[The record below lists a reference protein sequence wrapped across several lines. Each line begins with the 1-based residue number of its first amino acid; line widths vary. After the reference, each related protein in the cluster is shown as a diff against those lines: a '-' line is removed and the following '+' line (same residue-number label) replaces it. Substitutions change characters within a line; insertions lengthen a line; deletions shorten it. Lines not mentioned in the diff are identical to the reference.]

1 MASVWNEV
9 DQMKKRIVSLLLT
22 LVMALALFPA
32 AVAAEPALS
41 GSLGD
46 EGQLTWQVEEGVL
59 SIQSD
64 QPWTGRVM
72 AACYRGGRF
81 TKAVVLT
88 PDRPAAQVGS
98 QVGLVKLFW
107 LGAETLAPQCESVR
121 TVLAPDKVFV
131 DGVDHWG
138 DLTYRKSDHFV
149 AESLAPVCVY
159 SLNGVD
165 TEMEYYLQPTAFV
178 DAIAKRGAVSQFFVD
193 EQGRIYRMACF
204 DYTVAKLTGDPATRT
219 AEGVLQV
226 RLPGI
231 VNSWT
236 AAELVTGYEGLAAGD
251 VVLYYTTALSGGG
264 VRYTLE
270 RPSKKITGQVSAFN
284 TRGILHI
291 NGEEYQATELT
302 VEGCALPISK
312 EAFANWA
319 FEGGSL
325 STTYDFYLDPSG
337 SICWIDQ
344 WEDAPYAL
352 CIVLSAQLSGDRLQA
367 EILTT
372 GGTVKTIPVTRLAGR
387 TVLAGHADGAF
398 VGGGGV
404 ASTLA
409 NSSPI
414 STTIAQSIL
423 NEDAGGAFY
432 LYSRLA
438 AGGYGL
444 VRADENTP
452 AETGFTWG
460 ESYVIP
466 PHSPIQADADFT
478 WDTIPCRADGQTRF
492 LVAVGDEGHKEYRSF
507 VGLQF
512 LPNTQ
517 ASGCALT
524 GADGVAKYVYLD
536 TPYFTIEAPEGCVMV
551 CGNDVCIDPDLSHE
565 DVYQVRIADVNGD
578 LARLPVPFDIANA
591 VASDSMMVDQFADN
605 TYVGKLCRITVL
617 DQNGV
622 ALGLEPVDTVDMRS
636 IGWTRIFLA
645 DDTSYDYDSKTQF
658 IYMDLGWV
666 EEDGVRAVTLTN
678 CGTFDPEGFYNAVDV
693 SDDPN
698 AGAIYRSVKAAVILT
713 HQGSNTADYVYVVRE
728 LW

>member
-81 TKAVVLT
+81 LKAVVLT
-88 PDRPAAQVGS
+88 PDRPTAQVGS
-98 QVGLVKLFW
+98 QVSLVKLFW
-107 LGAETLAPQCESVR
+107 LGAETLAPQCEPAR
-121 TVLAPDKVFV
+121 TVLAPDKEFV
-131 DGVDHWG
+131 NGIISWYNLINKDSAYYVADAFTP
-138 DLTYRKSDHFV
+138 TY
-149 AESLAPVCVY
+149 VC

-165 TEMEYYLQPTAFV
+165 TPTDYLQHPTALA
-178 DAIAKRGAVSQFFVD
+178 DAAAKRGAVTQVFVNEQSQ
-193 EQGRIYRMACF
+193 IYRVNCY
-204 DYTVAKLTGDPATRT
+204 DYTVTKLTGDPATRT

-270 RPSKKITGQVSAFN
+270 RPSKKITGQVSAFS
-284 TRGILHI
+284 TRGTLHI

-312 EAFANWA
+312 ETFANWA

-325 STTYDFYLDPSG
+325 STTHDFYLDPSG

-352 CIVLSAQLSGDRLQA
+352 CVVLSARLIGDQLQA

-372 GGTVKTIPVTRLAGR
+372 SGTVRTIPVTRLDGQ
-387 TVLAGHADGAF
+387 TVQADG
-398 VGGGGV
+398 
-404 ASTLA
+404 
-409 NSSPI
+409 
-414 STTIAQSIL
+414 AQSIL
-423 NEDAGGAFY
+423 NQGAKGAFY
-432 LYSRLA
+432 LYNRLA

-460 ESYVIP
+460 KSYVIP
-466 PHSPIQADADFT
+466 PHSPIRADADFT

-512 LPNTQ
+512 LPTTQ
-517 ASGCALT
+517 ASGCVLA
-524 GADGVAKYVYLD
+524 GPDGMAKYVYLD

-551 CGNDVCIDPDLSHE
+551 YNNNVCIDPDLFDE
-565 DVYQVRIADVNGD
+565 DVYQLCIADVNAC
-578 LARLPVPFDIANA
+578 LSRLSVPSDIANA

-658 IYMDLGWV
+658 TYVDLGWV
-666 EEDGVRAVTLTN
+666 EEDGVRNVTLTD
-678 CGTFDPEGFYNAVDV
+678 CGTFDPEGFYNAADV

-698 AGAIYRSVKAAVILT
+698 AGAIYRSVKVAVILT